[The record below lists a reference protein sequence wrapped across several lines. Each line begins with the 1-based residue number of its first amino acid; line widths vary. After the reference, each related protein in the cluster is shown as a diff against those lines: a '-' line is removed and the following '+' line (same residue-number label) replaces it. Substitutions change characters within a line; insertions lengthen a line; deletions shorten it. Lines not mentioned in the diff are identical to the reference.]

1 MSTLQ
6 VLVRYPNLGIKVP
19 VEVLRVISSR
29 SADWILDMCPSMLLW
44 LSMILFQ
51 LVVMVTS
58 FELDHQICRF
68 LEPIIALY
76 CIWIPLRKVTLSN
89 KINRSILF
97 SVCLLLNSF
106 HINIYTAYPHIYIR
120 FRCDCGT
127 VVVLLWLLVFRV
139 NHIFAGAV
147 SCSMRQSFDCPVA
160 SVIALRDMGKI
171 IQF

>member
-29 SADWILDMCPSMLLW
+29 SADWILDLCPSMLLW
-44 LSMILFQ
+44 LSMMLFQ

-58 FELDHQICRF
+58 FEMDHQICRF
-68 LEPIIALY
+68 TVFEFR
-76 CIWIPLRKVTLSN
+76 CKKVTLSN
-89 KINRSILF
+89 KINRSIVF
-97 SVCLLLNSF
+97 SVCLLLNAF